1 MIAKQPKWVGRA
13 LALGLL
19 LALILAAYQLAVA
32 PLVTAYQE
40 SDKQIAEV
48 QDQLTR
54 FSRIAQLRPA
64 YEEQMQELG
73 QRLAAGGIYL
83 KGETDSLA
91 GAELQARISG
101 LIEQSGGRVRSIQ
114 ILPVGEDEGFRKVGA
129 RVQLTATLGA
139 LEKVLYA
146 LEASKPFVFIE
157 NLDIK
162 NRRAR
167 RRNKDSDAQSE
178 PELTI
183 RFDAFGYL
191 RPELTS

>member
-1 MIAKQPKWVGRA
+1 MMAKQPKWVSRA
-13 LALGLL
+13 LSLGLL
-19 LALILAAYQLAVA
+19 LAVILAAYQLAVA
-32 PLVTAYQE
+32 PLLTAYAD
-40 SDKQIAEV
+40 SDRQIAEV
-48 QDQLTR
+48 EDQLAR

-64 YEEQMQELG
+64 YEEQMKELG

-83 KGETDSLA
+83 KGETDSLS

-101 LIEQSGGRVRSIQ
+101 LIERSGGRVRSIQ
-114 ILPVGEDEGFRKVGA
+114 ILPAGEDEGFRKVGA

-139 LEKVLYA
+139 LEKVLYS
-146 LEASKPFVFIE
+146 LEAAKPFVFIE

-167 RRNKDSDAQSE
+167 RRKKDQEANTD